1 MGIIKELYGTNFYQV
16 NDDPIEDSYI
26 DKYMKLKKEIEYFI
40 NGLDGTQKAD
50 FKNIML
56 HQEDVF
62 QLKSAGVYSDGFKMG
77 AKIMFEIFK
86 GE

>member
-62 QLKSAGVYSDGFKMG
+62 QLKSAGVSDGFKMG